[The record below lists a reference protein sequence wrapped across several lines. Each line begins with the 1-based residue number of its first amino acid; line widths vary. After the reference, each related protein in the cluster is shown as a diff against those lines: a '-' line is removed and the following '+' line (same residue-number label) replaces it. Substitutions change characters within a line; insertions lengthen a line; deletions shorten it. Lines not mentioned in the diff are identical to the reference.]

1 MTISSSLNAGVQG
14 LAVNSTR
21 LGTIANNIA
30 NADTYGYKRAETD
43 FLSLV
48 IEGNSSSFAAGGV
61 RVLTSRE
68 VAAQGSLIST
78 GSSTD
83 LAIAGPGFLPV
94 TEESSVNDTNRD
106 LLLTTTGSFEPD
118 KDGILKTPGGLVLL
132 GWPAGPD
139 GTIGAVTRQGIA
151 DLEPVR
157 ISTSQFQSS
166 PTTQINLGIN
176 LPADETSAG
185 AAGTVYDTPV
195 DYIDNL
201 GRNQTMT
208 AVFTPVVPGAGA
220 SNEWDVELFDN
231 STGTPVSVGTF
242 NITFQDNPT
251 NGGAVDIVTPTGG
264 GLAYDAT
271 TGNVSVTLPS
281 GPVDLFVGQSGDIS
295 GLVQV
300 AANFAPANIDFDG
313 VAVGELEGIEVNE
326 AGLLQ
331 AVYNTGFRQT
341 LYQIPVAAVQNAN
354 GLIASNNQAFRL
366 SQDSGGMYLWDAG
379 TGPVGATVG
388 FSLMESTVDIAS
400 ELTALIET
408 QRAYSSNARIIQT
421 VDEILQE
428 TTNIIR

>member
-43 FLSLV
+43 FVSLV

-68 VAAQGSLIST
+68 VSAQGSLITT
-78 GSSTD
+78 GNATD

-94 TEESSVNDTNRD
+94 TEEGAINDTNRD
-106 LLLTTTGSFEPD
+106 LLLTTTGSFEQD
-118 KDGILKTPGGLVLL
+118 QNGYLKTPGGLVLL
-132 GWPAGPD
+132 GWRAGPD
-139 GTIGAVTRQGIA
+139 GNIGAVTRQGVA

-157 ISTSQFQSS
+157 VNTSQFQSS
-166 PTTQINLGIN
+166 PTTLINMGVN
-176 LPADETSAG
+176 LPADQTVAG
-185 AAGTVYDTPV
+185 AAGTVYDMPV

-208 AVFTPVVPGAGA
+208 AIFTPVVPATGA
-220 SNEWDVELFDN
+220 SNEWNVEFLDN
-231 STGTPVSVGTF
+231 SSGTPVSVGTF
-242 NITFQDNPT
+242 NITFQDNPA
-251 NGGAVDIVTPTGG
+251 NGGSVDTVTTTGG
-264 GLAYDAT
+264 GLVYDPAT
-271 TGNVSVTLPS
+271 GRINVNLPS
-281 GPVDLFVGQSGDIS
+281 GPVDVFVGQSGDIS

-300 AANFAPANIDFDG
+300 AANFTPANLDFDG
-313 VAVGELEGIEVNE
+313 VSVGELEGIEINSS
-326 AGLLQ
+326 GLLQ

-354 GLIASNNQAFRL
+354 GLIAENNQAFRL

-379 TGPVGATVG
+379 TGPVGETVG